1 MPPPHLAILPELVP
15 PSSWQ
20 VIGGPYF
27 SGTLGIGLWG
37 QPRGGWEM
45 LGQQQ
50 GGSLSPPILHNLK
63 PLNHLRP
70 HNLSEFRCPGR
81 AHPLP
86 LLCPTPALPTNFL
99 PLRSSSSPEG
109 PCCWGHPGRGWRS
122 GYAGASLSTPCVA
135 SFLQAPSWE
144 ATLKRAAF
152 SVCPGELGLPA
163 IRSSKRVGPL
173 RANLYLFADLTEVYP
188 QLPA

>member
-1 MPPPHLAILPELVP
+1 MPPPHLAILLVSELVP

-20 VIGGPYF
+20 VIGG
-27 SGTLGIGLWG
+27 SGTSGVGLWG

-50 GGSLSPPILHNLK
+50 GGSLDPPILHNLK
-63 PLNHLRP
+63 PLNHLWT

-99 PLRSSSSPEG
+99 PLRSSSSPWG

-152 SVCPGELGLPA
+152 SVSA
-163 IRSSKRVGPL
+163 VRSSKRVGPL
-173 RANLYLFADLTEVYP
+173 RANLYLFADLTEVHP